1 MCQLCDL
8 APLITAG
15 ILGATLSS
23 ALACLVFTSQTLSF
37 FVCKMG
43 ATMCRGCVAEG
54 QEETMYV
61 HTHMHSYMHILMC
74 AYSPVLSDLL
84 SQQGR
89 TCQERALGER

>member
-23 ALACLVFTSQTLSF
+23 ALACLVFTSQALSF

-43 ATMCRGCVAEG
+43 ATMRRGCVAEG

-61 HTHMHSYMHILMC
+61 
-74 AYSPVLSDLL
+74 
-84 SQQGR
+84 
-89 TCQERALGER
+89 